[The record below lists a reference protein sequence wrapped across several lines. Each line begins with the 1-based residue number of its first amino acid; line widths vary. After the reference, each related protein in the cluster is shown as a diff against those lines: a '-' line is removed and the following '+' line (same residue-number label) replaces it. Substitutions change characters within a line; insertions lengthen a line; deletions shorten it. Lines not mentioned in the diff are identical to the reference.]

1 MKNRLNMWIF
11 FPVIDDDCERIH
23 SSCTSAHCFDSA
35 YVAKQPVAWEEYC
48 FGVLVKR
55 TPGTIDR
62 WTGRRGNTV
71 ESGVKHHTIN
81 HLLHSEGF
89 TTGQH
94 SCDPSKIGTFRLTQ
108 ICLCYL

>member
-23 SSCTSAHCFDSA
+23 SSRTAAHCFDSA

-71 ESGVKHHTIN
+71 ESGIKHHKSIIYFIQKDSQQANILVT
-81 HLLHSEGF
+81 
-89 TTGQH
+89 
-94 SCDPSKIGTFRLTQ
+94 RLK
-108 ICLCYL
+108 LVHFV